1 MDLTINGRG
10 GGLVINTPLLC
21 CYIETSFTRLLEN
34 KLLSELVL
42 CTVHC
47 TCTLQKFCVSCSL
60 HTGTNRGPK
69 QGITQGAKQG
79 QKWGPNGAQTRDK
92 TYRANKTTKPG
103 ANPEA

>member
-1 MDLTINGRG
+1 MGEG
-10 GGLVINTPLLC
+10 GGGVINTPLLC

-42 CTVHC
+42 CIQCKNSVFHVHC
-47 TCTLQKFCVSCSL
+47 TRGQ
-60 HTGTNRGPK
+60 TGGAK